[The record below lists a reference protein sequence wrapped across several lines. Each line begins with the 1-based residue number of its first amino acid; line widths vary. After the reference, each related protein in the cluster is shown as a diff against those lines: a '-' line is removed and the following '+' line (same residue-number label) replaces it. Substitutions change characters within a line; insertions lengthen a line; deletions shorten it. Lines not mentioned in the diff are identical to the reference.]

1 LLLASIEV
9 RVDRE
14 VGIAFVTI
22 HNERKLNTLNSALM
36 EEFALA
42 VEGLA
47 RDETLRA
54 TVLSGAGER
63 AFIGGSDVDEMVQLD
78 AISARAFISRVHRCC
93 ENQTGQF
100 LPVGWG
106 WRAGASTPLAA
117 CEMVG
122 EEGPGDTARSVKH
135 KKRA

>member
-42 VEGLA
+42 VGGLA

-54 TVLSGAGER
+54 VVLSGAGER
-63 AFIGGSDVDEMVQLD
+63 AFIGGADVDEMAQLD
-78 AISARAFISRVHRCC
+78 AISARCNLSA
-93 ENQTGQF
+93 
-100 LPVGWG
+100 
-106 WRAGASTPLAA
+106 
-117 CEMVG
+117 M
-122 EEGPGDTARSVKH
+122 RSQ
-135 KKRA
+135 RDATSALDLGF